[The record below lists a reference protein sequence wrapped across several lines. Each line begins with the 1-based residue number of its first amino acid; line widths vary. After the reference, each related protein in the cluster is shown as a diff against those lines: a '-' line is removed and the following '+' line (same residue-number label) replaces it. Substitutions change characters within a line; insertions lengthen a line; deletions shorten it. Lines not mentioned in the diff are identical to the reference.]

1 MEPGFRKSRFSS
13 ALMCLGKTPWACMGT
28 TLAVAFY
35 PQNPPAASRVYDPR
49 LHGHQSIA
57 IDSVVGIVFGIVE
70 HGVATERNGG
80 GVSLASYDIL
90 MRIITYVAGV
100 RDHFGILQKY

>member
-1 MEPGFRKSRFSS
+1 M
-13 ALMCLGKTPWACMGT
+13 
-28 TLAVAFY
+28 
-35 PQNPPAASRVYDPR
+35 
-49 LHGHQSIA
+49 
-57 IDSVVGIVFGIVE
+57 DSVVGIVFGIVE
-70 HGVATERNGG
+70 HGVAIESNGG